1 MEVLHFKHVMWLKDW
16 FPSVP
21 NGLVIKKDFT
31 SYMFIGENSNRRKKS
46 VEGVHIPETA
56 LPEVQR
62 KRKSITSISPLLFSL
77 SAFSFDDLKLKVF
90 PKFIDQNR
98 LKVVHKRDIP
108 NRVSIKLHI
117 LHFRSGNN
125 LTWNFFSASLP
136 RRTSPLR
143 WMLYWVCRHET
154 EQTHNY

>member
-56 LPEVQR
+56 FPEVQR
-62 KRKSITSISPLLFSL
+62 KRKSITSISPLPFSL
-77 SAFSFDDLKLKVF
+77 SAFFFDDLKLKVF

-143 WMLYWVCRHET
+143 
-154 EQTHNY
+154 